1 MSFEYHFYFTFY
13 QAVEMD
19 TELNLPIRSAIVHE
33 VETAVSNT
41 KQDLVTNM
49 SALIESRL
57 NTF

>member
-19 TELNLPIRSAIVHE
+19 TGLTSLMRSVIAYEI
-33 VETAVSNT
+33 ETAVSNT

-49 SALIESRL
+49 AVLIDFRL